1 MAHTCNKC
9 GATESLTIPYIVH
22 EDDMARSERYN
33 KRLWIAILILI
44 VALVCS
50 NVAWIVYESR
60 FETIDVEQDV
70 EQNARN
76 GDNNNFVGGDYH
88 GISEDTHKN

>member
-9 GATESLTIPYIVH
+9 GAAESLTIPYIVH

-33 KRLWIAILILI
+33 KRLWIVILILI

-50 NVAWIVYESR
+50 NVAWIVYESQ